1 MFLHLELYCTDN
13 HFSCSDGAQLEDR
26 NGIAVYFRSAD
37 GIVFV
42 DRHGVLYTNMD
53 VVSYHPLNLYLWDGH
68 ANTVYINNMET
79 VKYLFKYTFKGHD
92 CMTLRSS
99 VVPDADAP
107 GEVLDFDEFHA
118 YT

>member
-107 GEVLDFDEFHA
+107 GEVLDFDEFRA